1 MKLDPRLHRVFCDTS
16 FFYACLDPADVNH
29 TPARE
34 LASWAATN
42 GIDFYSTWDVV
53 SETATLLLMRGGYRI
68 AIAFL
73 NEIKPSLNIVTY
85 DESIRD
91 QAESIFKKFSRDK
104 CLSCCNA
111 ISFVVVTLLLDNI
124 PCLSFDKDFRNLG
137 LTVLRS
143 PI

>member
-1 MKLDPRLHRVFCDTS
+1 VKLDPRPHRVFCDTS
-16 FFYACLDPADVNH
+16 FFYACLDHADVNH
-29 TPARE
+29 DAAAE
-34 LASWAATN
+34 LASWAAKN

-53 SETATLLLMRGGYRI
+53 SETSTLLLMRCGYKI

-73 NEIKPSLNIVTY
+73 DEIKPSLNIITY

-104 CLSCCNA
+104 FLSYCDA
-111 ISFVVVTLLLDNI
+111 ISFTVVTLLLNNI